1 MKLYHKMSKFYD
13 LKTIFNFLELLRK
26 SGIVNMFGATP
37 YLYSGKEFLKDEIK
51 RHNRNRN
58 SWSDDEDEEEDYE
71 ELINM
76 ADKVRELMI
85 LGATKRMSDD
95 DSENYINNITRKIKK
110 DALDILK
117 IWSDFKGKV
126 MNENFINEAKFDK
139 KDAKNIIRKILI
151 EEVNEKRDNQKLE
164 KSVKKMI
171 DILSK
176 DIVFPKNFYGFMV
189 DIMYDKKYEEKILK
203 ITTVMKK
210 PFSQEDSDTLDEIKK
225 DVIPKI
231 KKFFEKMVD
240 RVSTGGTS
248 TLDVYNRDKENNF
261 YF

>member
-37 YLYSGKEFLKDEIK
+37 YLYGGKEFLNDEIK

-139 KDAKNIIRKILI
+139 KDAANFLFRRITKKQLQDEFDENYKDFSEGHSHPGRSFYDFKRRFLDFMMDGIHGKLIDGFMEDSNMYEAVYGLLTEMYEDEI
-151 EEVNEKRDNQKLE
+151 EELW
-164 KSVKKMI
+164 
-171 DILSK
+171 
-176 DIVFPKNFYGFMV
+176 
-189 DIMYDKKYEEKILK
+189 
-203 ITTVMKK
+203 
-210 PFSQEDSDTLDEIKK
+210 
-225 DVIPKI
+225 
-231 KKFFEKMVD
+231 FELNGD
-240 RVSTGGTS
+240 
-248 TLDVYNRDKENNF
+248 Y
-261 YF
+261 